1 MKGCLIALLL
11 SALPAAARVGSTMPV
26 DPLEVRMQALL
37 QGVPLVDG
45 HNDLMVHF
53 HGCRDGCPRGLDGY
67 AIERGAKGQTDI
79 ARWRLGGVGA
89 QLLNAGWTDN
99 DAPTLEG
106 TLQGFAFARALVAR
120 HADQLVLARTSADI
134 RAAHA
139 AGRIAI
145 VLSLEHAERLGRD
158 EATVRRLAAEGLRAN
173 ILAYDA
179 PTDDADGHAGPARHG
194 GLSPLGREMVGWMQ
208 ANGILV
214 DLSHASA
221 ETARDVLDIA
231 TAPVI
236 FSHSNAAALCPVS
249 RNVPDDVL
257 RRVRAN
263 GGIVMATFVPE
274 FVDPVFA
281 DWYERGDAHWT
292 ALMREHG
299 RDRAKVAAPMA
310 AWERDNP
317 MPARPGLA
325 AVADHVEHIRD
336 VAGIDHVGIGG
347 DFDGIDYTVRGLEDV
362 SAYPRLF
369 AELSRRGWS
378 DADLRK
384 LAGGNFLRVLDA
396 ADAAAA
402 LNRSGSGPPPAP
414 RS

>member
-11 SALPAAARVGSTMPV
+11 SALQATAGTGAAVQV
-26 DPLEVRMQALL
+26 DPLEARMHALL

-67 AIERGAKGQTDI
+67 AIDRGAKGQTDI

-89 QLLNAGWTDN
+89 QLLNTGWTDN

-120 HADQLVLARTSADI
+120 HADALVLARDTAGIRSAQ
-134 RAAHA
+134 AN
-139 AGRIAI
+139 GRIAI
-145 VLSLEHAERLGRD
+145 LLALEHPGRLGAD
-158 EATVRRLAAEGLRAN
+158 EATVRRLADEGLRSN
-173 ILAYDA
+173 ILAYDEA
-179 PTDDADGHAGPARHG
+179 TPLADGHAGKPVHG
-194 GLSPLGREMVGWMQ
+194 GLSPLGRRMVRWMQ

-221 ETARDVLDIA
+221 DTARDVLDIA
-231 TAPVI
+231 SAPVI

-281 DWYERGDAHWT
+281 DWYERGDAHWA

-299 RDRAKVAAPMA
+299 GNRAKVAASMA
-310 AWERDNP
+310 TWERKNP
-317 MPARPGLA
+317 MPARPGIA